1 MNRSERSGRSGR
13 SERSNAVN
21 ETNDPNVSNGPNVSI
36 LQNSVREIFSEVG
49 ALARVLD
56 GYEPRDGQR
65 RMAEAV
71 ASIVDTGGTLLAEA
85 GTGTGKTL
93 AYLIPAIFSGH
104 RVLVSTGTKNLQE
117 QIFFKDLPALQEAL
131 GIRFTA
137 TLMKGR
143 SNYLCLHRWELYK
156 QSFESFGSFESSG
169 SFSFE
174 RSERSERPE
183 RSERHVFLPI
193 VDAWAK
199 KTETG
204 DRAELRDLPEN
215 VALWNEISAEADTC
229 LGAECPRYNECF
241 VTRMR
246 QRAAE
251 SDVVIVNHHLLCA
264 DASVRQ
270 SAYGEVI
277 PFCPTLVIDEAHQ
290 LEDVATQYFG
300 CSLSAY
306 RVEDLVR
313 DGERLLPAL
322 ALQHTEEMTRAL
334 ARVADHSRMFFS
346 GLALARALHGSGAA
360 QESRARYTAEGLADH
375 FEEGTALAGA
385 LEGLEATLALAQP
398 PAGAPDADSPAA
410 GGLHLSTLA
419 RGALSEVEG
428 HASGD
433 INEAVVALQRRAGEL
448 RHDLRFL
455 MRAADPDF
463 VYYIE
468 TRGRGRSANADRPA
482 SAGSSGREATRLFLR
497 ASPIDVSRIV
507 RDVLFE
513 RMRAIVLTSATL
525 AVDGSFEYVK
535 GRLGIRQAE
544 ELCVKSEFDYAAQA
558 LLYLPR
564 HLPPPKAPA
573 FAEAAAR
580 EITEIVTRSRGRA
593 FVLFTSYAVLRAVQR
608 IVEMALPYPILVQG
622 TAPRTELIERFRTTP
637 NAVLLATS
645 SFWQGVDVVG
655 EALSCVII
663 DKLPFASPGDPVT
676 AARIDAI
683 NAAGGDAF
691 ADYQVPLAILA
702 LQQGLGRLI
711 RHRTDR
717 GVLAVLDPRLRT
729 MGYGR
734 RFLASLPPAPVTHD
748 IEAVGRFFV

>member
-1 MNRSERSGRSGR
+1 VPEIPALPRTSGL
-13 SERSNAVN
+13 NAAAL
-21 ETNDPNVSNGPNVSI
+21 TAA
-36 LQNSVREIFSEVG
+36 VREAFSETG

-56 GYEPRDGQR
+56 GYEPREGQR

-71 ASIVDTGGTLLAEA
+71 AQVVEDGGTLLAEA

-93 AYLIPAIFSGH
+93 AYLIPAILSGH

-117 QIFFKDLPALQEAL
+117 QIFYKDLPALQEAL
-131 GIRFTA
+131 GVAFKA

-143 SNYLCLHRWELYK
+143 GNYLCLHRWELYRDGVDGDT
-156 QSFESFGSFESSG
+156 SAAGRLIETSD
-169 SFSFE
+169 
-174 RSERSERPE
+174 R
-183 RSERHVFLPI
+183 VLLPI
-193 VDAWAK
+193 IDAWAQN
-199 KTETG
+199 TETG

-215 VALWNEISAEADTC
+215 LPLWNEIAAEADSC
-229 LGAECPRYNECF
+229 LGTECPRYDECF

-251 SDVVIVNHHLLCA
+251 ADVVIVNHHLLCA

-270 SAYGEVI
+270 SEYGEVI
-277 PFCPTLVIDEAHQ
+277 PFCPTLVVDEAHQ
-290 LEDVATQYFG
+290 LEDIATQYFG

-306 RVEDLVR
+306 RIDDLVR
-313 DGERLLPAL
+313 DGARLAGSS
-322 ALQHTEEMTRAL
+322 EEIARAL

-346 GLALARALHGSGAA
+346 GIALARALHPGGA
-360 QESRARYTAEGLADH
+360 QESRARYTAESLEDH
-375 FEEGTALAGA
+375 FEDGMALAGA
-385 LEGLEATLALAQP
+385 LEGLEATLALVQK
-398 PAGAPDADSPAA
+398 PDQDVA
-410 GGLHLSTLA
+410 
-419 RGALSEVEG
+419 V
-428 HASGD
+428 D
-433 INEAVVALQRRAGEL
+433 INEALAAVQRRAGEV
-448 RHDLRFL
+448 RNDLRFL

-463 VYYIE
+463 VYYVE
-468 TRGRGRSANADRPA
+468 TRGRGI
-482 SAGSSGREATRLFLR
+482 FLR

-513 RMRAIVLTSATL
+513 RMRTIILTSATL

-535 GRLGIRQAE
+535 KRLGIKQADE
-544 ELCVKSEFDYAAQA
+544 VRVQSEFDFARQA

-564 HLPPPKAPA
+564 RVPPPKAPA

-580 EITEIVTRSRGRA
+580 EITEILKRSRGRA
-593 FVLFTSYAVLRAVQR
+593 FVLFTSYAVLRAVQQM
-608 IVEMALPYPILVQG
+608 VEMTLPYPILVQG
-622 TAPRTELIERFRTTP
+622 TAPRTDLIERFRTTP
-637 NAVLLATS
+637 GAVLLATS

-683 NAAGGDAF
+683 KAAGGDAF

-711 RHRTDR
+711 RHRADR

-748 IEAVGRFFV
+748 LEAIGRFFM

>member
-1 MNRSERSGRSGR
+1 MPE
-13 SERSNAVN
+13 V
-21 ETNDPNVSNGPNVSI
+21 PPVSRAPGLTPLQVSA
-36 LQNSVREIFSEVG
+36 LAKAVREVFSEGG
-49 ALARVLD
+49 ALARALD

-71 ASIVDTGGTLLAEA
+71 ASVVDAGGTLLAEA

-93 AYLIPAIFSGH
+93 AYLIPAILSGH

-117 QIFFKDLPALQEAL
+117 QIFFKDLPALRDAL
-131 GIRFTA
+131 GAAFTA

-143 SNYLCLHRWELYK
+143 ANYLCLHRWELYRDGVDGNT
-156 QSFESFGSFESSG
+156 SAAGRLIETGD
-169 SFSFE
+169 
-174 RSERSERPE
+174 R
-183 RSERHVFLPI
+183 VLLPI
-193 VDAWAK
+193 VDAWLK
-199 KTETG
+199 TTETG

-215 VALWNEISAEADTC
+215 VGLWKEISAEADTC
-229 LGAECPRYNECF
+229 LGVDCPRYSDCF

-306 RVEDLVR
+306 RVDNLVR
-313 DGERLLPAL
+313 DGERLSAN
-322 ALQHTEEMTRAL
+322 AGRTFTVRENEETTRAL
-334 ARVADHSRMFFS
+334 ARVADCSRTFFS
-346 GLALARALHGSGAA
+346 GLALTRALHGPTG
-360 QESRARYTAEGLADH
+360 QESRARYTAESLAEH
-375 FEEGTALAGA
+375 FEDGMALAGA
-385 LEGLEATLALAQP
+385 LEGVEATLALAP
-398 PAGAPDADSPAA
+398 SPAVSVPESDR
-410 GGLHLSTLA
+410 GLPVTDA
-419 RGALSEVEG
+419 IDANEG
-428 HASGD
+428 
-433 INEAVVALQRRAGEL
+433 VLALQRRAGEL
-448 RHDLRFL
+448 RNDLRFL

-468 TRGRGRSANADRPA
+468 TRGHGQS
-482 SAGSSGREATRLFLR
+482 ATRPFLR

-507 RDVLFE
+507 REVLFE

-525 AVDGSFEYVK
+525 AVDDSFEYVK
-535 GRLGIRQAE
+535 GRLGIRQAD
-544 ELCVKSEFDYAAQA
+544 ELRVSSEFDYASQA

-564 HLPPPKAPA
+564 RLPPPKAPA

-580 EITEIVTRSRGRA
+580 EITEIVKRSRGRA
-593 FVLFTSYAVLRAVQR
+593 FVLFTSYAVLRTVQR
-608 IVEMALPYPILVQG
+608 VVEMTLPYPILVQG
-622 TAPRTELIERFRTTP
+622 AAPRTELIERFRSTP

-734 RFLASLPPAPVTHD
+734 RFLASLPPAPMSHD
-748 IEAVGRFFV
+748 IEAVGRFFM